1 MNIDFLKGH
10 LSDDLFTQTQTALAS
25 VEGLEII
32 HTNDGSWIPK
42 SKFDEEVNKHKTTR
56 TQLATVTKQ
65 LEDAKKAGV
74 DSAALQTTIEQ
85 LTAQVQERDA
95 TITGMKRSAKV
106 QAALA
111 KANARD
117 PKVVER
123 LLDASKIGEDDKGN
137 LTGLDDQVKVLK
149 ESSAYLFNED
159 PGSRGGWG
167 GGKNPQENRGGSGGN
182 GNSEI
187 NSIIRAAAGR
197 SAE

>member
-10 LSDDLFTQTQTALAS
+10 LSDDLFTQAQTALSS

-32 HTNDGSWIPK
+32 QTNDGSWLPK
-42 SKFDEEVNKHKTTR
+42 SKFDEEVNKHKATK
-56 TQLATVTKQ
+56 TQLATITRQ
-65 LEDAKKAGV
+65 LEEAKKAGEGV
-74 DSAALQTTIEQ
+74 ASLQATIDS

-137 LTGLDDQVKVLK
+137 LTGLDEQVKALK
-149 ESSAYLFNED
+149 ESSGYLFAED

-167 GGKNPQENRGGSGGN
+167 GGKNPEEQRGHETGN
-182 GNSEI
+182 NEAM
-187 NSIIRAAAGR
+187 NNALRAMLGIVQA
-197 SAE
+197 